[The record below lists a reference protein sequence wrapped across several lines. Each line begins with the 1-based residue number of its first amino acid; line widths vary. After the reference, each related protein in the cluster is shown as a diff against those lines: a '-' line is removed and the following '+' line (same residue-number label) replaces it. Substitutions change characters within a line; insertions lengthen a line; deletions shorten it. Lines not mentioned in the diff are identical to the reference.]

1 MNPKTQSSREWRAE
15 QRRLGKTPK
24 LIWVSLSEWAEIKA
38 LRQKQKRR
46 AVREF
51 IATQRKDSK

>member
-1 MNPKTQSSREWRAE
+1 MKTPAQRQEAMRKRRE
-15 QRRLGKTPK
+15 RLGLKRCEF
-24 LIWVSLSEWAEIKA
+24 WLS
-38 LRQKQKRR
+38 KREAK